1 MKNSCYFLI
10 CFLLIVRISKAQDQ
24 YLKIVNDCTNSDL
37 QFAKVRA
44 IDNRTDNQLLG
55 YLQEKGH
62 DGLTDIKFNGNL
74 TDSLARI
81 FTNQSSKNVENE
93 LVLILNELFV
103 NGSGNMGKFKLSLRF
118 FTSPDSKVYTEL
130 LGIDSVYVVRGKNSN
145 EKLLRSVSEQF
156 CEIGKRVSK
165 ENAGI
170 SKNMIN
176 YSLSDLYHLDSL
188 EKLQIPMYLADK
200 PAQGIYKDY
209 AHFKMNTPDI
219 DTEIV
224 IDTTDRKGI
233 QVDRIFKIKNRKVK
247 LDPEGIYA
255 VTDGKTLLKV
265 TASGEYFEIKKRGLD
280 FYYDRPG
287 SFSSQE
293 YPFSPYYFPGGGR
306 IGTTMTGDMVI
317 WLNKSPQVNTSFYRF
332 KINHRKGN
340 SVPVAVVE
348 KSRK

>member
-1 MKNSCYFLI
+1 MKNNCYFLI

-24 YLKIVNDCTNSDL
+24 YLKVFNDCTNSDL
-37 QFAKVRA
+37 PFAKVRA

-55 YLQEKGH
+55 YLQEKGYN
-62 DGLTDIKFNGNL
+62 GLTDVRFNGNL

-81 FTNQSSKNVENE
+81 FINQSSKNIENE

-103 NGSGNMGKFKLSLRF
+103 NGSGNMGKFKLSLRL
-118 FTSPDSKVYTEL
+118 FTSPDSKIYTEL
-130 LGIDSVYVVRGKNSN
+130 LAVDSVYMIRGKNSN

-156 CEIGKRVSK
+156 CEIGKRVSR

-170 SKNMIN
+170 SKNTIS
-176 YSLSDLYHLDSL
+176 YSLAGLYHLDSL
-188 EKLQIPMYLADK
+188 EKLQIPMYLASE

-209 AHFKMNTPDI
+209 AHFKMNKPDI

-233 QVDRIFKIKNRKVK
+233 QVDRIFKARNRKVK

-255 VTDGKTLLKV
+255 VSDGKRLLKV
-265 TASGEYFEIKKRGLD
+265 TAAGEYFEIKKRNFD

-287 SFSSQE
+287 SFSGQE
-293 YPFSPYYFPGGGR
+293 YPFSPNYFPGGGR
-306 IGTTMTGDMVI
+306 VGTTMTGDMVI
-317 WLNKSPQVNTSFYRF
+317 WLNKSPQENIPYYRF

-348 KSRK
+348 KSKK